1 MRKGAGSL
9 QPSQTP
15 ATRAQ
20 GPVKLKTVLIA
31 YRAAANP
38 SKDEDARLVLWSDDA
53 ASLLTPIYIMNINA
67 PIIRLVDHIG
77 PMHSFNMTVA

>member
-1 MRKGAGSL
+1 MVANSQVAGVHRHVTGL
-9 QPSQTP
+9 ALPSV
-15 ATRAQ
+15 AQ

-67 PIIRLVDHIG
+67 PNTTGGLRRANAFV
-77 PMHSFNMTVA
+77 